1 MTFHLT
7 FSEYIS
13 VDNSQTKSWVWR
25 LFLKCEFKDFL
36 FAEYFDFVR
45 ILLLTILDLGFKIPP
60 QTDVLSFRNK
70 NARQ

>member
-1 MTFHLT
+1 MTFHFT

-13 VDNSQTKSWVWR
+13 VDDSQTKSWGWR

-45 ILLLTILDLGFKIPP
+45 ILL
-60 QTDVLSFRNK
+60 TDNIGSWFQNSPVDRRVIISE
-70 NARQ
+70 